1 MSFTVLSSDPVRR
14 GVLLC
19 WEQLSFLRRETMY
32 LRNLN
37 SSGQECRRKDFPS
50 LGNEAWLGKQL
61 VSSALEQMGGCPLNS
76 EVLK

>member
-1 MSFTVLSSDPVRR
+1 
-14 GVLLC
+14 
-19 WEQLSFLRRETMY
+19 MY

-37 SSGQECRRKDFPS
+37 SNGQECRRKDFPS